1 MESNNNQTVIDTF
14 EIPED
19 LAKELSEL
27 LTKQTIRDRL
37 LVQLINEPEKYDTAE
52 QRLIPV
58 TAKIEAI
65 EIKITKEYVPDKYNS
80 TKYMWNY
87 DGYEISGNKV
97 EVIEIGN

>member
-1 MESNNNQTVIDTF
+1 MAEVNQQVIDNF

-27 LTKQTIRDRL
+27 LVKQTIRERIL
-37 LVQLINEPEKYDTAE
+37 LQLVADPDKFEEVEKS
-52 QRLIPV
+52 LIPI

-65 EIKITKEYVPDKYNS
+65 KNRITKEFVPEEYNS

-87 DGYEISGNKV
+87 ESWEVARNKV
-97 EVIEIGN
+97 QVIELY

>member
-1 MESNNNQTVIDTF
+1 MAEVNQQVVDNF

-27 LTKQTIRDRL
+27 LVKQTIRERIL
-37 LVQLINEPEKYDTAE
+37 LQLVADPDKFEEVEKS
-52 QRLIPV
+52 LVPI

-65 EIKITKEYVPDKYNS
+65 KNRITKEFVPEEYNS

-87 DGYEISGNKV
+87 ESWEVARNKV
-97 EVIEIGN
+97 QIIELY

>member
-1 MESNNNQTVIDTF
+1 MTEVNQQVVDNF

-27 LTKQTIRDRL
+27 LVKQTIRERIL
-37 LVQLINEPEKYDTAE
+37 LQLVADPDKFEEVEKS
-52 QRLIPV
+52 LIPI

-65 EIKITKEYVPDKYNS
+65 KNRITKEFVPEDYNS

-87 DGYEISGNKV
+87 ESWEVARNKV
-97 EVIEIGN
+97 QVIELY

>member
-1 MESNNNQTVIDTF
+1 MAEVNQQVIDNF

-27 LTKQTIRDRL
+27 LVKQTIRERIL
-37 LVQLINEPEKYDTAE
+37 LQLVTDPDKFEEVEKS
-52 QRLIPV
+52 LIPI

-65 EIKITKEYVPDKYNS
+65 KNRITKEFVPEEYNS

-87 DGYEISGNKV
+87 ESWEVARNKV
-97 EVIEIGN
+97 QVIELY

>member
-1 MESNNNQTVIDTF
+1 MAELNQQVVDNF

-27 LTKQTIRDRL
+27 LVKQTIRERIL
-37 LVQLINEPEKYDTAE
+37 LQLVTDPDKFEEVEKS
-52 QRLIPV
+52 LVPI

-65 EIKITKEYVPDKYNS
+65 KNRITKEFVPDEYNS

-87 DGYEISGNKV
+87 ESWEVARNKV
-97 EVIEIGN
+97 QVIELY